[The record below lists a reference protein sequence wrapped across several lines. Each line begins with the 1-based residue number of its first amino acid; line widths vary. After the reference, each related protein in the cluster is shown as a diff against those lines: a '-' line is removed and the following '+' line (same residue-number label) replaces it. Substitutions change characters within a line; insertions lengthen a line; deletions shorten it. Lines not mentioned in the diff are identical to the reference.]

1 MDVKQEEPAA
11 PAQGD
16 DNGDNAVLLT
26 GWMTR
31 AEVAAELNLSVDTLR
46 RWECQRI
53 GPPTMRLGR
62 RVYYRAEAFREWL
75 LSRERKFF
83 ETSRKA
89 GGRR

>member
-1 MDVKQEEPAA
+1 METQQDEATPQRPQA
-11 PAQGD
+11 PD
-16 DNGDNAVLLT
+16 YGDNPILLT

-31 AEVAAELNLSVDTLR
+31 AEVAAQLKVSASTLQ

-53 GPPTMRLGR
+53 GPPLMRLGR

-75 LSRERKFF
+75 IGRERKS
-83 ETSRKA
+83 EPSPR